1 MMKNKKNSIFIIS
14 APSGSGKTTLID
26 LLLKENPSLSFS
38 ISHTTRPKRDGER
51 DGVEYFFIDEKTFEQ
66 MIREDRFLEWAEVHG
81 HFYGT
86 SREMLVQAKSEKR
99 DVVLDIDVQGA
110 AQVRQKIPEAIS
122 IFILPPSYETLKARL
137 LSRQKDKLE
146 VMLKRLENARK
157 EIRRYSE
164 FDYIIINDD
173 LETALKS
180 LSSIIDSSNSLR
192 EKQIDRIEAILRSF
206 EEGERQDNSN

>member
-1 MMKNKKNSIFIIS
+1 MKNQKNNIFIIS

-26 LLLKENPSLSFS
+26 LLLGENPSLLFS
-38 ISHTTRPKRDGER
+38 ISHTTRPPRPGER
-51 DGVEYFFIDEKTFEQ
+51 DGVEYFFVSERKFEQ
-66 MIREDRFLEWAEVHG
+66 MIRDGQFVEWAEVHG

-86 SREMLVQAKSEKR
+86 SREMLEQAERNNR
-99 DVVLDIDVQGA
+99 DVMLDIDVQGA

-122 IFILPPSYETLKARL
+122 IFILPPSYEALKTRL
-137 LSRQKDKLE
+137 LSRQKDSEE

-173 LETALKS
+173 LDSALKS
-180 LSSIIDSSNSLR
+180 LSDIIAGSKLLK
-192 EKQIDRIEAILRSF
+192 EKQIDRIEAILKSF
-206 EEGERQDNSN
+206 EDAEKQDNLN

>member
-1 MMKNKKNSIFIIS
+1 MKNTKNNVFIIS

-26 LLLKENPSLSFS
+26 LLLTENPSLSFS
-38 ISHTTRPKRDGER
+38 ISHTTRPPRPGER
-51 DGVEYFFIDEKTFEQ
+51 DGIEYFFISEQKFEQ
-66 MIREDRFLEWAEVHG
+66 MIREERFVEWAEVHG

-86 SREMLVQAKSEKR
+86 SREMLVQPEKENR
-99 DVVLDIDVQGA
+99 DVILDIDVQGA
-110 AQVRQKIPEAIS
+110 AQVRQKMPEAIS
-122 IFILPPSYETLKARL
+122 IFILPPSYEALKTRL
-137 LSRQKDKLE
+137 LTRQKDKQE

-173 LETALKS
+173 LETASKS

-206 EEGERQDNSN
+206 EEAEKQDNSN

>member
-1 MMKNKKNSIFIIS
+1 MKNTKNNVFIIS

-26 LLLKENPSLSFS
+26 LLLTENPSLSFS
-38 ISHTTRPKRDGER
+38 ISHTTRPARPGER
-51 DGVEYFFIDEKTFEQ
+51 DGVEYFFISEQKFEQ
-66 MIREDRFLEWAEVHG
+66 MIREERFVEWAEVHG

-86 SREMLVQAKSEKR
+86 SREMLVQPEKENR
-99 DVVLDIDVQGA
+99 DVILDIDVQGA
-110 AQVRQKIPEAIS
+110 AQVRQKMPEAIS
-122 IFILPPSYETLKARL
+122 IFILPPSYEALKTRL
-137 LSRQKDKLE
+137 LTRQKDKQE

-173 LETALKS
+173 LETASKS

-206 EEGERQDNSN
+206 DEAEKQDNSN

>member
-1 MMKNKKNSIFIIS
+1 MKKQRNNVFIIS

-66 MIREDRFLEWAEVHG
+66 MIREDRFVEWAEVHG

-86 SREMLVQAKSEKR
+86 SREMLVQPEKDSR
-99 DVVLDIDVQGA
+99 DVILDIDVQGA
-110 AQVRQKIPEAIS
+110 AQVRQKMPEVIS
-122 IFILPPSYETLKARL
+122 IFILPPSYDALKNRL
-137 LSRQKDKLE
+137 LTRQKDKQD

-173 LETALKS
+173 LQTASKS
-180 LSSIIDSSNSLR
+180 LSSIIHSSNSLR
-192 EKQIDRIEAILRSF
+192 DKQIDRIEAILKSF
-206 EEGERQDNSN
+206 EEAERQDNSN

>member
-1 MMKNKKNSIFIIS
+1 MKKQRNNVFIIS

-38 ISHTTRPKRDGER
+38 ISHTTRPPRPGER
-51 DGVEYFFIDEKTFEQ
+51 DGVEYFFVSEQKFEQ
-66 MIREDRFLEWAEVHG
+66 MIREERFVEWAEVHG

-86 SREMLVQAKSEKR
+86 SREMLVQPEKDSR
-99 DVVLDIDVQGA
+99 DVILDIDVQGA
-110 AQVRQKIPEAIS
+110 AQVRQKMPEAIS
-122 IFILPPSYETLKARL
+122 IFILPPSYEALKTRL
-137 LSRQKDKLE
+137 LTRQKDKEE

-173 LETALKS
+173 LKTASNS
-180 LSSIIDSSNSLR
+180 LSSIIHSSNSLR
-192 EKQIDRIEAILRSF
+192 DKQIDRIEAILKSF
-206 EEGERQDNSN
+206 EEAEKQDNSD

>member
-1 MMKNKKNSIFIIS
+1 MKNTKNNVFIIS
-14 APSGSGKTTLID
+14 APSGSGKTTLIA
-26 LLLKENPSLSFS
+26 LLLTENPSLSFS
-38 ISHTTRPKRDGER
+38 ISHTTRPPRPGER
-51 DGVEYFFIDEKTFEQ
+51 DGVEYFFISEQKFEQ
-66 MIREDRFLEWAEVHG
+66 MIREERFVEWAEVHG

-86 SREMLVQAKSEKR
+86 SREMLVQPEKENR
-99 DVVLDIDVQGA
+99 DVILDIDVQGA
-110 AQVRQKIPEAIS
+110 AQVRQKMPEAIS
-122 IFILPPSYETLKARL
+122 IFILPPSYEALKTRL
-137 LSRQKDKLE
+137 LTRQKDKQE

-173 LETALKS
+173 LETASKS

-206 EEGERQDNSN
+206 EEAEKQDNSN

>member
-1 MMKNKKNSIFIIS
+1 MKNTKNNVFIIS

-26 LLLKENPSLSFS
+26 LLLTENPSLSFS
-38 ISHTTRPKRDGER
+38 ISHTTRPARPGER
-51 DGVEYFFIDEKTFEQ
+51 DGVEYFFISEQKFEQ
-66 MIREDRFLEWAEVHG
+66 MIREERFVEWAEVHG

-86 SREMLVQAKSEKR
+86 SREMLVQPEKENR
-99 DVVLDIDVQGA
+99 DVILDIDVQGA
-110 AQVRQKIPEAIS
+110 AQVRQKMPEAIS
-122 IFILPPSYETLKARL
+122 IFILPPSYEALKTRL
-137 LSRQKDKLE
+137 LTRQKDKQE
-146 VMLKRLENARK
+146 VMLKRLENARN

-173 LETALKS
+173 LETASKS

-206 EEGERQDNSN
+206 EEAEKQDNSN

>member
-1 MMKNKKNSIFIIS
+1 MKNKKNNVFIIS

-26 LLLKENPSLSFS
+26 LLLQENPSLSFS
-38 ISHTTRPKRDGER
+38 ISHTTRPPRPGER
-51 DGVEYFFIDEKTFEQ
+51 DGVEYFFISEQKFEQ
-66 MIREDRFLEWAEVHG
+66 MIREERFVEWAEVHG

-86 SREMLVQAKSEKR
+86 SREMLVQPEKENR
-99 DVVLDIDVQGA
+99 DVILDIDVQGA
-110 AQVRQKIPEAIS
+110 AQVRQKMPEAIS
-122 IFILPPSYETLKARL
+122 IFILPPSYEALKTRL
-137 LSRQKDKLE
+137 LTRQKDKQE

-173 LETALKS
+173 LETASKS

-206 EEGERQDNSN
+206 EEAEKQDNSN

>member
-1 MMKNKKNSIFIIS
+1 MFRAQRKYGKK
-14 APSGSGKTTLID
+14 L
-26 LLLKENPSLSFS
+26 
-38 ISHTTRPKRDGER
+38 
-51 DGVEYFFIDEKTFEQ
+51 
-66 MIREDRFLEWAEVHG
+66 
-81 HFYGT
+81 
-86 SREMLVQAKSEKR
+86 
-99 DVVLDIDVQGA
+99 
-110 AQVRQKIPEAIS
+110 PEAIS
-122 IFILPPSYETLKARL
+122 IFILPPSYETLKHDCFR
-137 LSRQKDKLE
+137 SQKDKLE

>member
-1 MMKNKKNSIFIIS
+1 MKKQRNNVFIIS

-38 ISHTTRPKRDGER
+38 ISHTTRPPRPGER
-51 DGVEYFFIDEKTFEQ
+51 DGIEYFFVSEQKFEQ
-66 MIREDRFLEWAEVHG
+66 MIREDRFVEWAEVHG

-86 SREMLVQAKSEKR
+86 SREMLVQPEKDSR
-99 DVVLDIDVQGA
+99 DVILDIDVQGA
-110 AQVRQKIPEAIS
+110 AQVRQKMPEAIS
-122 IFILPPSYETLKARL
+122 IFILPPSYEALKSRL
-137 LSRQKDKLE
+137 LTRQKDKQE

-173 LETALKS
+173 LRTASNS
-180 LSSIIDSSNSLR
+180 LSAIIHSSNSLR
-192 EKQIDRIEAILRSF
+192 DKQIDRIEAILKSF
-206 EEGERQDNSN
+206 EEAEKQDNSN